1 LAKASP
7 NLDLPRVDGSGI
19 RLNGL
24 YVYPIKSCDGVAVG
38 EWYVDERGLRHDRRW
53 MLVDEA
59 GRFMS
64 QRRFPRMALIGARSV
79 PDGFVVSAPGMPSL
93 EVPLRP
99 PNGKPLRAQIW
110 NDTVDTLTAGGE
122 ADRWFGEFLGV
133 RSKLVHMPDESVRPV
148 DPDYGEPGDLVGLT
162 DSFPFLL
169 ISEGS
174 LAALNARLEH
184 PLPMNRFRPNLVVV
198 GRLEDGAHRPH
209 NLPRGQAVRA
219 VRDHHRGPENRRHG
233 QGAPAHA
240 GDVPAG
246 REEGPVRTEPGPQ
259 RDGHLA
265 RGRPL
270 EGLTGP
276 VDSTPTTARRG
287 EKVTLC

>member
-198 GRLEDGAHRPH
+198 GCDPFAEDDWKM
-209 NLPRGQAVRA
+209 VRI
-219 VRDHHRGPENRRHG
+219 GPITFRVVKPCARCAITTVD
-233 QGAPAHA
+233 QRTAAT
-240 GDVPAG
+240 G
-246 REEGPVRTEPGPQ
+246 REPLRTLATFRREGKKVLFGQNLVHNATGTLRA
-259 RDGHLA
+259 DD
-265 RGRPL
+265 PL
-270 EGLTGP
+270 
-276 VDSTPTTARRG
+276 
-287 EKVTLC
+287 KVLQGQ

>member
-7 NLDLPRVDGSGI
+7 NLDVPRADGSGI

-24 YVYPIKSCDGVAVG
+24 YVYPIKSCGGVAAG

-174 LAALNARLEH
+174 LAALNARLAH
-184 PLPMNRFRPNLVVV
+184 PLPMNRFRPNLVVE
-198 GRLEDGAHRPH
+198 GCDPFAEDDWKM
-209 NLPRGQAVRA
+209 VRI
-219 VRDHHRGPENRRHG
+219 GPITFRVVKPCARCAITTVD
-233 QGAPAHA
+233 QTTAAT
-240 GDVPAG
+240 G
-246 REEGPVRTEPGPQ
+246 REPLRTLATFRREGKKVLFGQNLVHNATGTLRA
-259 RDGHLA
+259 DD
-265 RGRPL
+265 PL
-270 EGLTGP
+270 KILQ
-276 VDSTPTTARRG
+276 DQ
-287 EKVTLC
+287 

>member
-7 NLDLPRVDGSGI
+7 NLDVPRADGSGI

-24 YVYPIKSCDGVAVG
+24 YVYPIKSCGGVAVG

-184 PLPMNRFRPNLVVV
+184 PLPMNRFRPNLVV
-198 GRLEDGAHRPH
+198 GGCDPFAEDDWKM
-209 NLPRGQAVRA
+209 VRI
-219 VRDHHRGPENRRHG
+219 GPITFRVVKPCARCAITTVD
-233 QGAPAHA
+233 QRTAAT
-240 GDVPAG
+240 G
-246 REEGPVRTEPGPQ
+246 REPLRTLATFRREGKKVLFGQNLVHNATGTLRA
-259 RDGHLA
+259 DD
-265 RGRPL
+265 PL
-270 EGLTGP
+270 
-276 VDSTPTTARRG
+276 
-287 EKVTLC
+287 KVLQDQ

>member
-7 NLDLPRVDGSGI
+7 NLDVPRADGSGI

-24 YVYPIKSCDGVAVG
+24 YVYPIKSCGGVAAG

-174 LAALNARLEH
+174 LAALNARLAH
-184 PLPMNRFRPNLVVV
+184 PLPMNRFRPNLVVE
-198 GRLEDGAHRPH
+198 GCDPFAEDDWKM
-209 NLPRGQAVRA
+209 VRI
-219 VRDHHRGPENRRHG
+219 GPITFRVVKPCARCAITTVD
-233 QGAPAHA
+233 QTTAAT
-240 GDVPAG
+240 G
-246 REEGPVRTEPGPQ
+246 REPLRTLATFRREGKKVLFGQNLVHNATGTLRA
-259 RDGHLA
+259 DD
-265 RGRPL
+265 PL
-270 EGLTGP
+270 
-276 VDSTPTTARRG
+276 
-287 EKVTLC
+287 KVLQDQ